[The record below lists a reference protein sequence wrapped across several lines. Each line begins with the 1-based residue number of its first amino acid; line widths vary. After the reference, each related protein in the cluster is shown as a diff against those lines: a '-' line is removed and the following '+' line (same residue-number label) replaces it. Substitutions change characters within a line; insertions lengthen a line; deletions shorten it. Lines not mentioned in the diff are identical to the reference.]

1 MENFIEDRFR
11 WHLPPDRHDHIRGQ
25 SPQSAAETLLLEKVN
40 IAIQIGSSISLLDA
54 MLDLLHLQ
62 VQNYLSNAAMTAIMQ
77 MIKKIV
83 TSGIATALS
92 IKSYQTQ
99 FFWCRWVLNTTTST
113 IVQRIVPLFYGEFE
127 DLIRC
132 RKCGTSRYKEHIKG
146 EKLPKKVDA
155 LFTKLKLSYTI
166 SCSVCH
172 SCPLILYLYGYYVWY
187 FRSDF

>member
-99 FFWCRWVLNTTTST
+99 FF
-113 IVQRIVPLFYGEFE
+113 
-127 DLIRC
+127 
-132 RKCGTSRYKEHIKG
+132 
-146 EKLPKKVDA
+146 
-155 LFTKLKLSYTI
+155 
-166 SCSVCH
+166 
-172 SCPLILYLYGYYVWY
+172 
-187 FRSDF
+187 